1 VTPQGGSSPSTP
13 RPPVETAVEAPLVV
27 VTVGT
32 DHHRFDRLVRWMD
45 HWYSQQPGEI
55 RVVAQTGTAQQS
67 RVFPCQPYLAPG
79 DLEEAVGAATAVV
92 SHGGPATIM
101 GVRSLGLMPIVVPRD
116 ARLDEHVDDHQ
127 QRFARWL
134 AARGEIALATTE
146 AELCGRL
153 DAAIA
158 DPTTYRLAASDVD
171 PTAHTV
177 ERFGA
182 LVDQLLERRR

>member
-1 VTPQGGSSPSTP
+1 VKPQRGSSPSTP
-13 RPPVETAVEAPLVV
+13 IETAVEAPLVV

-32 DHHRFDRLVRWMD
+32 DHHRFDRLIRWMD
-45 HWYSQQPGEI
+45 HWYSLQSGEI

-67 RVFPCQPYLAPG
+67 RVFRCEPYLAPG

-101 GVRSLGLMPIVVPRD
+101 GVRSLGLMPIVVARD

-134 AARGEIALATTE
+134 AARGEIVLATTK
-146 AELCGRL
+146 AELHGRL
-153 DAAIA
+153 DAALA
-158 DPTTYRLAASDVD
+158 DPAAFRLADGGVDV
-171 PTAHTV
+171 TKITV
-177 ERFGA
+177 DRFGA
-182 LVDQLLERRR
+182 LVDELLGRPR